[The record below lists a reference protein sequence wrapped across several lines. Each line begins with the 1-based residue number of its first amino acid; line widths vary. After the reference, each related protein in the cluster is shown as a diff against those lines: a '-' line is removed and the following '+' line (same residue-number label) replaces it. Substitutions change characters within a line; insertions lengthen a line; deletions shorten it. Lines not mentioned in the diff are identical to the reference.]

1 IAALFKADR
10 TGMVMTLIRIGLMVG
25 SVYVVILMFLR
36 NNLQEGLK
44 WFLWVVV
51 ATNLLFLPKTT
62 VWIDDP
68 LMKTKEKVDHVPFAL
83 GFFAGFVSQMGRAIT
98 EKVESVFTLPDY
110 MPYHQT
116 GTVFASSLMSQV
128 GQFRITDPVFKGN
141 MERFINQCVVYDAM
155 IGHKYTLTDLQNQN
169 DIWTLVS
176 SKASPVLGFLYKD
189 GNNPGEVITCKA
201 GAQKLNTLWKT
212 EIEKATAVYG
222 SRVQNQKLTKTLFFS
237 HLHNGYQL
245 LSGISK
251 SAEDILKQE
260 MMINA
265 IEEAS
270 NNKLSELGATS
281 NYAATKALLQQRS
294 AYATAGEIAAR
305 TLPLFK
311 NVIEALS
318 YALFIFI
325 VVLALLPNG
334 YRILMTY
341 CGILVWTQLWA
352 PLYAVLNLIMTLYGT
367 SETKSVIG
375 EGLTLL
381 NSAAI
386 INRNADMTTLAA
398 WLSVSIPFISYGIL
412 KQGAAAFVGIA
423 QHLGSAMESAASG
436 AAAETVS
443 GNVSLGNFTMGTQVY
458 QNTSAFQHSTN
469 PSYNSSQFRS
479 MGPSGVEQSTF
490 ADGTQAFN
498 DQAMSR
504 LSVQIMGTE
513 NTSYAEQESF
523 NNAWSVAQSQN
534 VAATEATEASLQH
547 ATNFFSQLGTD
558 RFKGEDYSKNIS
570 ASEAKS
576 LQNFKHFTN
585 TLQKDLHLNEAQ
597 AVEVALGVGIG
608 GGLKFLSAEGKG
620 NFSSTAARQKAFQDA
635 KAIADQI
642 GYSENTERVITAAK
656 ALSEGSRDSKGAG
669 LGENASASLNKAK
682 GLREEASIA
691 QSKVNTLSKEKSSS
705 ESKAITIS
713 KELTQ
718 EVLEFISHQPA
729 NPGPDGVSGGQ
740 IGYKEA
746 RRILEHGGGERAAY
760 LKRFQEENPQYSI
773 QSINVHGAQQKL
785 DMQYETQAQAHRNS
799 ADIQAQNASH
809 VQSVHQHAKDTGFDK
824 PRIEQTFSNPKE
836 SENSQQQKSSNKQ
849 PTSQSSGQSITGG
862 STPLVQDNVQ
872 IQPKQSTDNAS
883 IQVQTPPC
891 AQSAQLEGR
900 EAGLGE
906 ENPDKFHSRNV
917 SLHQAY
923 SDQAPLHSKQDT
935 NLPQEN
941 AAKQA
946 APQSNGQSINGG
958 STSPV
963 QDNVQ
968 IQPQQ
973 SADNASIQSQTPT
986 RVQSAQPEERD
997 AGLDEGNAEKFHSRN
1012 TSLHQTHSD
1021 QAFLHSKQI
1030 ENLSQENTAKQAAPQ
1045 PSGQNIRGGAIPS
1058 SINTSNE
1065 PQTQHHSNNSGAQA
1079 QDTSNVQK
1087 GQQQARD
1094 TRFDKEHLEQNFFN
1108 PKEWKNSQQ
1117 QEDFVKQ
1124 IVPQP
1129 SGQSINGEGTP
1140 PFVNTPSEPQSQS
1153 QPSNAGDQVQHPFN
1167 DHMVQQ
1173 HFQEDIPDKTK
1184 VENPQQESIKDF
1196 VEKKFK
1202 KTDKKIGEGR
1212 KSISGQE
1219 KILQKEHAAV
1229 QDKTLLGTATK
1240 NLVTSTGEGLLSVGK
1255 DINEAIKNLPP
1266 EPPIIFP

>member
-1 IAALFKADR
+1 MEHVITTYGGGELFTLVFNAIAALFKEDR
-10 TGMVMTLIRIGLMVG
+10 TGMVMTLIRVGLMVG

-36 NNLQEGLK
+36 SSLQEGLR

-62 VWIDDP
+62 VWVHDP
-68 LMKTKEKVDHVPFAL
+68 LTKAKEKIDHVPFAL
-83 GFFAGFVSQMGRAIT
+83 GFFASFVSQMGRAIT

-155 IGHKYTLTDLQNQN
+155 IGHKYTLTDLQNQ
-169 DIWTLVS
+169 DDLWTLVS
-176 SKASPVLGFLYKD
+176 SKASSVLGFLYKD
-189 GNNPGEVITCKA
+189 GKNPGEIITCKA
-201 GAQKLNTLWKT
+201 GGQKLNALWKS
-212 EIEKATAVYG
+212 EIEKATAIYG
-222 SRVQNQKLTKTLFFS
+222 SRVNNQKLTKTIFFS

-294 AYATAGEIAAR
+294 AYAVAGEIAAR

-334 YRILMTY
+334 YKILLTY

-367 SETKSVIG
+367 SETKSIIG

-381 NSAAI
+381 NSSAI
-386 INRNADMTTLAA
+386 INANADMVTLAA

-412 KQGAAAFVGIA
+412 KQGAAAFVGLA

-443 GNVSLGNFTMGTQVY
+443 GNVSLGNFTMGTQAY
-458 QNTSAFQHSTN
+458 QNTSAFQHNTS
-469 PSYNSSQFRS
+469 PSYSASQFRS
-479 MGPSGVEQSTF
+479 MGASGVEQSTF
-490 ADGTQAFN
+490 ADGSQAFN
-498 DQAMSR
+498 DQAMSH

-513 NTSYAEQESF
+513 NTSYAEQKSF
-523 NNAWSVAQSQN
+523 NNAWSVAQSKN

-597 AVEVALGVGIG
+597 AAEVALGVGIG
-608 GGLKFLSAEGKG
+608 GGLKFLHAEGKG

-642 GYSENTERVITAAK
+642 GYSENTERVIAAAK

-669 LGENASASLNKAK
+669 LGENVSAGLNKAK

-691 QSKVNTLSKEKSSS
+691 QNKVDTLSKEKNSS
-705 ESKAITIS
+705 ESKSITIS

-718 EVLEFISHQPA
+718 EVLEFIAHQPT

-746 RRILEHGGGERAAY
+746 RRILENGGGERAAY

-773 QSINVHGAQQKL
+773 QSINVHGTQQQL
-785 DMQYETQAQAHRNS
+785 DMHYETQAQNHKNS
-799 ADIQAQNASH
+799 AGIQAQNASN

-824 PRIEQTFSNPKE
+824 TRAEKTFFNPKE
-836 SENSQQQKSSNKQ
+836 SENSQQQESPVEQKAQ
-849 PTSQSSGQSITGG
+849 QSIDHSINGR

-872 IQPKQSTDNAS
+872 TQPQQSTDNAS
-883 IQVQTPPC
+883 LPTQTPSR
-891 AQSAQLEGR
+891 AQSAQSEER
-900 EAGLGE
+900 NAGLSE
-906 ENPDKFHSRNV
+906 ENPDKFYSRNTPLYQTHFDQVPLPSKQDTNLSQENTAQQVASQFTGQSIDRRNTTSVQDNAQIQSQQNIDNASIQAQTQPHAQSIQPEERDTGLGEGNSDKFHSRNTP
-917 SLHQAY
+917 LHQAH
-923 SDQAPLHSKQDT
+923 SDQAPLHSKQ
-935 NLPQEN
+935 
-941 AAKQA
+941 
-946 APQSNGQSINGG
+946 
-958 STSPV
+958 
-963 QDNVQ
+963 
-968 IQPQQ
+968 
-973 SADNASIQSQTPT
+973 
-986 RVQSAQPEERD
+986 
-997 AGLDEGNAEKFHSRN
+997 N
-1012 TSLHQTHSD
+1012 T
-1021 QAFLHSKQI
+1021 
-1030 ENLSQENTAKQAAPQ
+1030 NLSQENDAKQAV
-1045 PSGQNIRGGAIPS
+1045 SYSTGQSIHGVAIPF
-1058 SINTSNE
+1058 SINTASE
-1065 PQTQHHSNNSGAQA
+1065 TKAQPNNAS
-1079 QDTSNVQK
+1079 
-1087 GQQQARD
+1087 
-1094 TRFDKEHLEQNFFN
+1094 
-1108 PKEWKNSQQ
+1108 
-1117 QEDFVKQ
+1117 
-1124 IVPQP
+1124 
-1129 SGQSINGEGTP
+1129 
-1140 PFVNTPSEPQSQS
+1140 
-1153 QPSNAGDQVQHPFN
+1153 DQVQTPSN
-1167 DHMVQQ
+1167 GQMAQQ
-1173 HFQEDIPDKTK
+1173 HLKEDVSDKPK

-1202 KTDKKIGEGR
+1202 ETDKKIGEGR

-1219 KILQKEHAAV
+1219 KILQKEHEAA
-1229 QDKTLLGTATK
+1229 QDKTLLGTAAK
-1240 NLVTSTGEGLLSVGK
+1240 NLATSTGKGLLSVGK
-1255 DINEAIKNLPP
+1255 DVNEAIKKLPP